1 MPEEK
6 YMSSSDDATQT
17 TDALE
22 YVPQLSETRNVLRE
36 RRQSVRPQKQTD
48 ILPHLANA
56 APNAR
61 MAWRQV
67 TQLREENRH
76 LRFEL
81 ENQRAELQG
90 LLSEHQTLQAK
101 YENDLS
107 TATLEGQREEVE
119 HYQGRLQEMI
129 EERNRLQEAHQE
141 LERRYQELYHQFQD
155 AVEEE
160 AQKMVTEAART
171 LELSPDST
179 PSLLQDAMR
188 TLELKA
194 RQVEDKHLIEV
205 LYLKREIQRMAGRLA
220 HERKLLD
227 EEHQSLLALQNSIR
241 EQAELRYKT
250 LEARFHARRRMTV
263 VTAILLGPALLVAFQ
278 FLCLVLFQVHI
289 AATISLALIAPIVV
303 FFAAAVVFASPISMI
318 KYIYTAAP
326 HKKRVE

>member
-1 MPEEK
+1 ML
-6 YMSSSDDATQT
+6 SSSDDVTQT

-22 YVPQLSETRNVLRE
+22 HVPELPESRNVLRE
-36 RRQSVRPQKQTD
+36 RRQSMQRQKQTD
-48 ILPHLANA
+48 MLPHLANA
-56 APNAR
+56 TPNAR
-61 MAWRQV
+61 LAWRQV

-81 ENQRAELQG
+81 ENQRAEREC
-90 LLSEHQTLQAK
+90 LLSEHQALQAK
-101 YENDLS
+101 YEHEVAVTPD
-107 TATLEGQREEVE
+107 GHRQEVE

-129 EERNRLQEAHQE
+129 EERNRLQEAHHE

-171 LELSPDST
+171 LELSPGST
-179 PSLLQDAMR
+179 PSLLQDVMK

-194 RQVEDKHLIEV
+194 RQVEDKHLMEV

-227 EEHQSLLALQNSIR
+227 EERQNLLALQNSVR
-241 EQAELRYKT
+241 EQAELRHKT

-263 VTAILLGPALLVAFQ
+263 VTAILIGPALLVALQ
-278 FLCLVLFQVHI
+278 FVCLVLFRVHI
-289 AATISLALIAPIVV
+289 AATTSLALVAPIVV
-303 FFAAAVVFASPISMI
+303 FFAAAVVFAGPISMI
-318 KYIYTAAP
+318 KYIYTGAP
-326 HKKRVE
+326 HRKKLK